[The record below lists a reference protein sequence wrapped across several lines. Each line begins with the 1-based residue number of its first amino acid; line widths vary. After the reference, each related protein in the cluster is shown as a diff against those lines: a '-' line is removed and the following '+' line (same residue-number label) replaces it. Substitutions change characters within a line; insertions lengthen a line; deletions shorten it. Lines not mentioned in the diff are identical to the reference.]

1 MVNYTQVIK
10 GLPIRPSKGFFGYSS
25 VTLIK
30 DGDVNILCDTGGYG
44 VREAINE
51 LKKTTKI
58 DKVFIT
64 HLHFDHCANIGLFK
78 DTPIYIHEDEL
89 LELRKKQEGLYSD
102 MYTFIKDS
110 LVGLNII
117 PFSTEES
124 LSKNTRIVFT
134 PGHTIG
140 HSSLE
145 VINQDKKIIIAGDA
159 IETYQEYLNSNHF
172 GDSFNVDKYQI
183 SRNLVKQYKI
193 IIPGHSSIIEDGK
206 LVDGSLELKFF

>member
-1 MVNYTQVIK
+1 MVNYIQVIK

-44 VREAINE
+44 VRESIDE
-51 LKKTTKI
+51 LIKTIKI

-78 DTPIYIHEDEL
+78 DIPIYIHEDEV
-89 LELRKKQEGLYSD
+89 LELNKKQDGLYSD
-102 MYTFIKDS
+102 MYAFIKDS
-110 LVGLNII
+110 MKGLNII
-117 PFSTEES
+117 SFSTEES

-134 PGHTIG
+134 PGHTVG

-145 VINQDKKIIIAGDA
+145 VINQGKKIIIAGDA
-159 IETYQEYLNSNHF
+159 IETYQEYLNADHV
-172 GDSFNVDKYQI
+172 GDFFNADKYQT
-183 SRNLVKQYKI
+183 SRSLVKQYKTI
-193 IIPGHSSIIEDGK
+193 VPGHSSVIEDGQ
-206 LVDGSLELKFF
+206 LVDGSMELKFF